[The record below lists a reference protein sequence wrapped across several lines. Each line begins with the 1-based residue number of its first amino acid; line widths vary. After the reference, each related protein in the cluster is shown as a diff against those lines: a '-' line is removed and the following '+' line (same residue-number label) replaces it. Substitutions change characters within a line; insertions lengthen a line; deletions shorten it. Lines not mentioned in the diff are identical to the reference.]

1 MNSNPNASQAQTQ
14 AAAILKRLLVGEHIT
29 PLDALDGV
37 GSFRL
42 SARIFDLKRR
52 GWPIRSTLVDVG
64 DGRRV
69 AEYWLDPGAPWNQT
83 LDEENPLPQGRQG
96 GLGLGGA
103 VDG

>member
-1 MNSNPNASQAQTQ
+1 MDRNPNPPQSQTQ
-14 AAAILKRLLVGEHIT
+14 AAALLKQLLVGEHIT

-52 GWPIRSTLVDVG
+52 GWPIRSRLVDVG

-69 AEYWLDPGAPWNQT
+69 ASYWMDLDAPWNPAP
-83 LDEENPLPQGRQG
+83 DEGDPLPQDRQG
-96 GLGLGGA
+96 SLDLGG
-103 VDG
+103 GC